1 MSRVVRR
8 PSADRDLVA
17 IFRWFA
23 RQAGLRVADRFLI
36 EAEATFSRLAGMP
49 RMGAAYQP
57 EERNFAD
64 LRFFPISLYR
74 DYLVFY
80 RPISDGIEVFRVLH
94 GARDIPGILGLE
106 VDPAS
111 DGDDATTESA
121 PP

>member
-1 MSRVVRR
+1 VSQIVRR

-23 RQAGLRVADRFLI
+23 RQAGLRVADRFLV

-49 RMGAAYQP
+49 RMGTAYEP
-57 EERNFAD
+57 VAPPFVD
-64 LRFFPISLYR
+64 LRFFPVSRYR

-94 GARDIPGILGLE
+94 GARDIPGILAVE
-106 VDPAS
+106 FDPAS
-111 DGDDATTESA
+111 DGHDATNESA
-121 PP
+121 IP

>member
-1 MSRVVRR
+1 MSQIVRR

-23 RQAGLRVADRFLI
+23 RQAGLRVADRFLV

-49 RMGAAYQP
+49 RMGTAYQP
-57 EERNFAD
+57 DERHFTD
-64 LRFFPISLYR
+64 LRFFPISRYR
-74 DYLVFY
+74 DYLVFD

-94 GARDIPGILGLE
+94 GARDIAGILALE

-111 DGDDATTESA
+111 DGDDATNESA
-121 PP
+121 SP